1 MKKYLLVVMFLFL
14 CSGCNVHYD
23 LKINEDLSFEENI
36 SCLEDNSFFEKY
48 SIDKDEIINSMINPY
63 LNYIDNKDFKITN
76 ISKSDSYGRNI
87 YKKYNN
93 INDFLANSF
102 YYNFYFNN
110 MDISDNE
117 EYISITVKDLI
128 KNPSSIT
135 RLFIDDGVITITLP
149 FEVVD
154 NNADKVDIIHNK
166 YTWNFDL
173 KDDKTIFIKFNK
185 NKKAFRYDYL
195 IFFGGGFLIVL
206 LLIIIFKVIISR
218 VNNINKI

>member
-1 MKKYLLVVMFLFL
+1 
-14 CSGCNVHYD
+14 
-23 LKINEDLSFEENI
+23 
-36 SCLEDNSFFEKY
+36 
-48 SIDKDEIINSMINPY
+48 
-63 LNYIDNKDFKITN
+63 
-76 ISKSDSYGRNI
+76 
-87 YKKYNN
+87 
-93 INDFLANSF
+93 
-102 YYNFYFNN
+102 
-110 MDISDNE
+110 MDILDSD

-135 RLFIDDGVITITLP
+135 RLYIDDGVISITLP